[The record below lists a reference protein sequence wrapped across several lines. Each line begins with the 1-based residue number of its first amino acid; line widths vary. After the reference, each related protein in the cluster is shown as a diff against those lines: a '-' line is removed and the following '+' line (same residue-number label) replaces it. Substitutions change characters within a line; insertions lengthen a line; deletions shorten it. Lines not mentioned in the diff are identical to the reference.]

1 MKVVIPVA
9 GSGTRLQPHTF
20 SAPKPLLQ
28 VAGKTILDYV
38 LAPLEAVQVDEIV
51 FVVGSMGDRIKE
63 HVAENYTYSTRYVHQ
78 ENLLGLGYAV
88 NLAIQDMDD
97 GPVLVILGDTIVECD
112 LAKFT
117 GSGKNVLGLRQV
129 DDPQRFGIAQIEGDH
144 IKALEEKS
152 ANPKSNLALI
162 GLYYFGN
169 AELLKATLGSHVES
183 GRLTRGEV
191 QFTDAL
197 QGMISMGTEFVPYEV
212 QQWYDCGTKATLLET
227 NAHFL
232 RRLDPP
238 KISDN
243 SLVIP
248 PVYVAPT
255 ARLESSIVG
264 PNVSIAEGV
273 TIENSIIRDSIVNYD
288 ATIRNVILER
298 SLVGPK
304 ALVRGGIQSINVGDS
319 SEIEI
324 S

>member
-1 MKVVIPVA
+1 MKVIIPVA

-20 SAPKPLLQ
+20 SVPKPLLR

-38 LAPLEAVQVDEIV
+38 LAPLKAVQVDEIV

-63 HVAENYTYSTRYVHQ
+63 HVAENYDYATRYVRQ
-78 ENLLGLGYAV
+78 EKLLGLGYAM
-88 NLAIQDMDD
+88 NLAVKEMDN
-97 GPVLVILGDTIVECD
+97 GPVLIILGDTIVECD

-117 GSGKNVLGLRQV
+117 GSGENVLGLRQV
-129 DDPQRFGIAQIEGDH
+129 DDPQRFGIAEIEGDH
-144 IKALEEKS
+144 IKGVEEKS
-152 ANPKSNLALI
+152 LNPKTNLALI
-162 GLYYFGN
+162 GLYYFSN
-169 AELLKATLGSHVES
+169 AQLLKETLGSHIES
-183 GRLTRGEV
+183 GHLTEGEV

-197 QGMISMGTEFVPYEV
+197 QGMISRGTKFVPYEV

-238 KISDN
+238 KTTDN

-248 PVYVAPT
+248 PVFVAPT
-255 ARLESSIVG
+255 ARLENSIVG
-264 PNVSIAEGV
+264 PNVSVAAGA
-273 TIENSIIRDSIVNYD
+273 TIENSIISNSIVNRD
-288 ATIRNVILER
+288 ASIRNVILER

-304 ALVRGGIQSINVGDS
+304 AHVRGGIQSINVGDS